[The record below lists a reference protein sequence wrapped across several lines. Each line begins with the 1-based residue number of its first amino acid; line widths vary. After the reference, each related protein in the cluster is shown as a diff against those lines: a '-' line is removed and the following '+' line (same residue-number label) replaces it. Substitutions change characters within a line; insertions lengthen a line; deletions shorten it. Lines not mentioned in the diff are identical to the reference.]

1 MRVHNPIPSGSSPR
15 VRFCATPVG
24 SPPNSIIRIL
34 TRSVSQLWIWI
45 KERQVSRCGTKRLQV
60 SESVSLGDKRFVAV
74 IEVDGLQFLIGGGPS
89 NISMLAQLNSTEKFG
104 EVLSETINAAGNR
117 CIPQSRGQA

>member
-1 MRVHNPIPSGSSPR
+1 MRFQNSVTSSPSPGP
-15 VRFCATPVG
+15 RFCATPIG
-24 SPPNSIIRIL
+24 RPPSSILRIL
-34 TRSVSQLWIWI
+34 TRSLSQIWLWI

-89 NISMLAQLNSTEKFG
+89 NISMLAQLNTAGKFG
-104 EVLSETINAAGNR
+104 EVLTETIDAAGNR
-117 CIPQSRGQA
+117 SIQQARGNA